1 MKILNIIALF
11 LFIGIKAQTSIN
23 GVVLYQET
31 FKSTLGNVNSNY
43 ELYFNKNHSIY
54 LFSGNST
61 QTETNS
67 DGKFSKF
74 IPQRSSDPPFYYKKL
89 NKKEVFYN
97 SKTALN
103 QYTVKDDSLNLNW
116 KIHKEKR
123 IIGNYECSKATIEF
137 RGRRY
142 TVWFTSKIPVDYGPR
157 KFSGLPGLI
166 LEIYGDKGVYRAYAS
181 EIKMNNK
188 TENTEKVLTKI
199 NLTNPI
205 SYNEFLNKRCD
216 DALEFKR
223 IIESKMGRGA
233 GRLKLTKVGNK
244 ENLEINTDECIK

>member
-89 NKKEVFYN
+89 NKKEDKILQKEEEILDEV
-97 SKTALN
+97 STPRLVPKTKSN
-103 QYTVKDDSLNLNW
+103 IS
-116 KIHKEKR
+116 
-123 IIGNYECSKATIEF
+123 
-137 RGRRY
+137 
-142 TVWFTSKIPVDYGPR
+142 VDIQPEPE
-157 KFSGLPGLI
+157 L
-166 LEIYGDKGVYRAYAS
+166 DKLV
-181 EIKMNNK
+181 
-188 TENTEKVLTKI
+188 
-199 NLTNPI
+199 
-205 SYNEFLNKRCD
+205 
-216 DALEFKR
+216 
-223 IIESKMGRGA
+223 
-233 GRLKLTKVGNK
+233 
-244 ENLEINTDECIK
+244 